1 MRVAQLLRSRGP
13 WMHTHQVCSD
23 TDCLSH
29 RSDGPIS
36 LFSSLWKLA
45 IRRPLCLS
53 FSIVPPIHAL
63 RGFPYLGSFSVV
75 RCVRHLEGSP
85 WLGCQSVDQ
94 NIRHLKGHPGWGPTI
109 TCFTLS
115 LKCFS
120 SDADSCPDVGIRPL
134 LHFPLRQ
141 RAAPVLVTLLF
152 FP

>member
-13 WMHTHQVCSD
+13 GCTRTKCAVTQTASAIGVMA
-23 TDCLSH
+23 LSVFF
-29 RSDGPIS
+29 P
-36 LFSSLWKLA
+36 SLWKLA
-45 IRRPLCLS
+45 IRRPRCLS